1 MSRADVLGVE
11 VVEEMEEVIEEVAEV
26 VEGARLDEID
36 EPLSWSVRG
45 GRSVVT

>member
-11 VVEEMEEVIEEVAEV
+11 VVEEVEEVIEEEV

-36 EPLSWSVRG
+36 EPLSWSVSG
-45 GRSVVT
+45 DCSVVT

>member
-1 MSRADVLGVE
+1 MSRADVLGME
-11 VVEEMEEVIEEVAEV
+11 VVEEVEEVAEV

-36 EPLSWSVRG
+36 EPLSWSVSG